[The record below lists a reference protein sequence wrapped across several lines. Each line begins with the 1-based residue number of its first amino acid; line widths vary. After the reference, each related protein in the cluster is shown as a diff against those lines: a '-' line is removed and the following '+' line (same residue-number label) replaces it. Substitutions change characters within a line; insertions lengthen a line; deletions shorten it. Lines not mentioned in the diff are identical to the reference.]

1 MATKEFKSPRY
12 KVPVMGQFLETYIK
26 FFSGVGYAAS
36 GLAKKYFVRFSEL
49 MNSYEEIVL
58 DCHGSILTWNQKF
71 ALMEGYAG
79 EEVIG
84 QNFNLLVPP
93 GQRQGLLLES
103 LLERASRT
111 GQATYRGQ
119 LVRKDGALFLGSIRI
134 ERVRCKGKVLGFIA
148 ACRKLKT
155 GISAG
160 TVQIS
165 KLTDHT
171 ISEACSHFDG
181 NQPGA

>member
-12 KVPVMGQFLETYIK
+12 KMPVVGQFLESYIT
-26 FFSGVGYAAS
+26 FFSGMGSAAS
-36 GLAKKYFVRFSEL
+36 GLAKKYFIRFSEL
-49 MNSYEEIVL
+49 MSRYEEIVL
-58 DCHGSILTWNQKF
+58 DSRGSILSWNNKF

-93 GQRQGLLLES
+93 QLRQGLTLES
-103 LLERASRT
+103 LLERASKI

-119 LVRKDGALFLGSIRI
+119 LVRKDGALFEGSLRI

-148 ACRKLKT
+148 ACRKST
-155 GISAG
+155 SGIFPSPVHNAK
-160 TVQIS
+160 VIDS
-165 KLTDHT
+165 PMVSD
-171 ISEACSHFDG
+171 SSD
-181 NQPGA
+181 NQPSA